1 MRNEFG
7 EMTFDVD
14 LIPFSLHQREIQ
26 TLYLHW
32 TRIEDISSRGV
43 YLNLKFHG
51 IQTVTAHGIL

>member
-1 MRNEFG
+1 
-7 EMTFDVD
+7 MTFDVD

-32 TRIEDISSRGV
+32 TRIEDISSRDV

>member
-1 MRNEFG
+1 
-7 EMTFDVD
+7 MTFDVD

-32 TRIEDISSRGV
+32 TRIEDISRRDV

>member
-26 TLYLHW
+26 TLYL
-32 TRIEDISSRGV
+32 
-43 YLNLKFHG
+43 Y
-51 IQTVTAHGIL
+51 